1 MGVEHCSTATREACW
16 HFSGVGKMPH
26 KMVASK
32 GTGRW
37 WYLQHFASSNF
48 LLWGLSICYQ
58 VLAQILLSRCLA
70 RRFLMLSSTTSH
82 QSKQKRRLLHLP
94 KPQTKMKNMWEK
106 CQLPWNSICKG
117 GSSLYIEKAVCTTL
131 LLARNHP
138 RAIAGKVLYQAGAL
152 DLDLLTK
159 AVMMF
164 LSCIGQIVFVCFFF
178 QKITF
183 SQLTEWFEAPQQV
196 LKAHLVLKRSLPWN
210 RTVEGEN
217 YAERGS
223 MERNLRDIL
232 ELYSKHILQVTPT
245 ILLHLW

>member
-1 MGVEHCSTATREACW
+1 MVCEMHHGFGTLLNCYPGGVLAYT
-16 HFSGVGKMPH
+16 GVGKMH
-26 KMVASK
+26 QKMVASE

-37 WYLQHFASSNF
+37 WYLQHFASSNV

-82 QSKQKRRLLHLP
+82 QSKQKRRLLHLQ

-178 QKITF
+178 FKKSPFLNSHQWMIWGSPAGAEGSPGPQTF
-183 SQLTEWFEAPQQV
+183 LAMKP
-196 LKAHLVLKRSLPWN
+196 N
-210 RTVEGEN
+210 R
-217 YAERGS
+217 RG
-223 MERNLRDIL
+223 R
-232 ELYSKHILQVTPT
+232 ELCWTWKHGKEP
-245 ILLHLW
+245 